1 MGNRAGMIPLDLLFE
16 KDGLPS
22 YDIPKGLERL
32 YGGRLG
38 FEVPRLYANFVSSL
52 DGVVALQG
60 EKHSSQMISGE
71 SEADRFVMGLL
82 RACADAVLIG
92 AGTLRAAPGSLWT
105 PAYIYPNAA
114 AEFAEL
120 RRDLGRSDE
129 PRLVLLT
136 ARGEMDPHHPALEA
150 GALVLTTSL
159 GATELGS
166 RLSASSTVVVLGEG
180 GAIDLV
186 DVIATVRGE
195 GHEVVL
201 SEGGPTVIAG
211 LLQAGLLNELFL
223 TLSPILA
230 GRSDV
235 RGRPGLVEGIELLP
249 SQSIPGDLLSIR
261 KHGSHLFL
269 RHAIQAEA
277 GLRWAPDA
285 PTRA

>member
-1 MGNRAGMIPLDLLFE
+1 MIPLELLSE
-16 KDGLPS
+16 KDGLPF

-32 YGGRLG
+32 YAGSLG
-38 FEVPRLYANFVSSL
+38 FEAPRLYANFVSSL
-52 DGVVALQG
+52 DGVVALEG
-60 EKHSSQMISGE
+60 EKNSSQMISGK

-105 PAYIYPNAA
+105 PTYIYPDAA

-120 RRDLGRSDE
+120 RKGLGRSDE

-159 GATELGS
+159 GATKLGN
-166 RLSASSTVVVLGEG
+166 RLPGSSTVVALGEG
-180 GAIDLV
+180 RAIDLV
-186 DVIATVRGE
+186 DVIATVRDE

-211 LLQAGLLNELFL
+211 LLHAGLLNELFL

-230 GRSDV
+230 GRSTA
-235 RGRPGLVEGIELLP
+235 RGRPGLVDGIELLP
-249 SQSIPGDLLSIR
+249 SRSFCGDLLSVR
-261 KHGSHLFL
+261 RHGSHLFL
-269 RHAIQAEA
+269 RHAFPPESSNPS
-277 GLRWAPDA
+277 APDGL
-285 PTRA
+285 TRA